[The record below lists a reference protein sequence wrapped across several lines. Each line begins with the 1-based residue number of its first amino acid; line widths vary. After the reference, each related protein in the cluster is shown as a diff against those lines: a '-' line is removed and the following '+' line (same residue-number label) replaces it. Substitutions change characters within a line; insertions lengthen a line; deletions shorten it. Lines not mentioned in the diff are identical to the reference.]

1 MKKAHDEKQM
11 KFGTID
17 SWLLYNLTGRA
28 VHITDASNASR
39 TMLMD
44 LRKQAWDPKLCE
56 FFGVDPDIL
65 PEIKSSCEIYGTIA
79 SGPLK
84 GVEIAGIVGD
94 QMAALIGQKALN
106 PGEAKNTYGK

>member
-1 MKKAHDEKQM
+1 
-11 KFGTID
+11 
-17 SWLLYNLTGRA
+17 
-28 VHITDASNASR
+28 
-39 TMLMD
+39 MD

-56 FFGVDPDIL
+56 FFDVDPDIL